1 MFFFLQKYRGTR
13 NKKALLEQ
21 MKVELGEDRKGEK
34 KEEGNT
40 NSNAV
45 KQDISIS
52 GT

>member
-1 MFFFLQKYRGTR
+1 MFLFVQKYRGTR
-13 NKKALLEQ
+13 NKKELLEQ
-21 MKVELGEDRKGEK
+21 MKDELGEDRKREK

-45 KQDISIS
+45 KQDIPVS